1 MFILAN
7 ELHCIK
13 FSDPSHGWLSVK
25 RRYTGGVD
33 ISPYSYQKG
42 QTVYLEEDSDASN
55 WIRDIQAL
63 GYIVFIEHRI
73 LNRSSKIRSYDPF
86 YRSLKDTLN
95 VVAPYNVRNGVAL

>member
-13 FSDPSHGWLSVK
+13 YNDPSHGWLSVK
-25 RRYTGGVD
+25 RRFTGGTD
-33 ISPYSYQKG
+33 ISTHSYHRG
-42 QTVYLEEDSDASN
+42 QTVYLEEDSDAPN
-55 WIRDIQAL
+55 WIREMESL
-63 GYIVFIEHRI
+63 GYIVFIEHR
-73 LNRSSKIRSYDPF
+73 NTNKSSRIRSYDPF